1 MKPQSKPTQ
10 KQIAEAL
17 QISPRRVSQLVLDG
31 MPVDS
36 IEAAEKWRRDRLA
49 KDNTA
54 EQLRAERIL
63 LIRAQR
69 HRAEIE
75 NDVRSGEL
83 LEKGDVQRD
92 CTAVCSRARDRFLRM
107 SNDLPPQLEGLTAD
121 KIAEII
127 HLEVVQTLENLCRD
141 FARLYSSQDD
151 QR

>member
-1 MKPQSKPTQ
+1 MKSQSKPTQ

-17 QISPRRVSQLVLDG
+17 QISPRRVSQLILDG

-36 IEAAEKWRRDRLA
+36 IEAAQRWRQDRLA

-54 EQLRAERIL
+54 EALRAERIL

-83 LEKGDVQRD
+83 LEIGEVRRD
-92 CTAVCSRARDRFLRM
+92 CVTVCSRARDRFLRM
-107 SNDLPPQLEGLTAD
+107 SHDLPPRLEGLSAD
-121 KIAEII
+121 RIAQIVHE
-127 HLEVVQTLENLCRD
+127 EVTLTLEALCRD
-141 FARLYSSQDD
+141 FAKLYGTQGDA
-151 QR
+151 